1 MNRIIFFCICLSIF
15 HGATATI
22 HYLSLRDET
31 RRNIPLTNFG
41 YDSLG
46 TFDFKLVNFTVP
58 EEVVDF
64 KESPED
70 RNKKTEKYGMIGFT
84 LSRGNFISE
93 GVRSNPHVC
102 QLHNIDQNIDAL
114 FFVFD
119 FSKERLNIVRSGK
132 IGDLRICYSLM
143 DCPVMPT
150 VETNTT
156 TKAPDVG
163 LIKRIWDKFMPPD
176 NAVAMR
182 DYIPLTVNGTKFA
195 TNFSILFF
203 DDQKGDYQFF
213 YHNCF
218 NYKSTNGISDLVAVD
233 LTVSIVEMNRNSYL
247 SSGDILKPQI
257 YFYLAFLFAI
267 ASITWIHN
275 LCRSDST
282 MVFKIH
288 YLMTALVFLKTI
300 SIFFHGMNFYYLAVY
315 GHHKE
320 LWAIIYYITHLLKG
334 ALLFGTI
341 ILIGSGYTLF
351 KNFLSDRDRRIFMIV
366 LPLQII
372 DNIIMAII
380 EESEFGEKRYFFWA
394 ELFMFIDL
402 VCCIALMLP
411 IISSIRHLEEAS
423 RTDGKAAFNLEKLVL
438 FKHFYVLVI
447 CYIYTT
453 RFAKFL
459 LEQTL
464 PFNYGWLSVA
474 VVESATLIFYLL
486 VGYKFRP
493 IKQNPYLKLDQ
504 NSRDGDE
511 EAAVAL
517 TSNGLYE
524 NVQRVQRIQISNE
537 TDDIPGLIGGFDS
550 NSDDDEHDEKATLI
564 KSGREVSIL

>member
-1 MNRIIFFCICLSIF
+1 M
-15 HGATATI
+15 
-22 HYLSLRDET
+22 
-31 RRNIPLTNFG
+31 
-41 YDSLG
+41 
-46 TFDFKLVNFTVP
+46 
-58 EEVVDF
+58 
-64 KESPED
+64 
-70 RNKKTEKYGMIGFT
+70 YGMIGFT
-84 LSRGNFISE
+84 LSRGNFIAE

-102 QLHNIDQNIDAL
+102 QLQNSDQGVDAL
-114 FFVFD
+114 FFIFD
-119 FSKERLNIVRSGK
+119 FAKERLNIIRSGE

-143 DCPVMPT
+143 DCPVLPT
-150 VETNTT
+150 VETNAT
-156 TKAPDVG
+156 TKNPDG
-163 LIKRIWDKFMPPD
+163 FIKRIWNKIVSPD
-176 NAVAMR
+176 NAVAMQ
-182 DYIPLTVNGTKFA
+182 DYIPLTVNGTKYG
-195 TNFSILFF
+195 TNFSIRFF
-203 DDQKGDYQFF
+203 DDQKGEYQFF

-218 NYKSTNGISDLVAVD
+218 NYKSTNGYNDLVAVD
-233 LTVSIVEMNRNSYL
+233 LTVSIVEMNRYSYL
-247 SSGDILKPQI
+247 SAGDIIKPQI

-267 ASITWIHN
+267 ASITWMHN
-275 LCRSDST
+275 LCRSDSM

-315 GHHKE
+315 GRHRAI
-320 LWAIIYYITHLLKG
+320 WAIIYYITHLLKG

-351 KNFLSDRDRRIFMIV
+351 KNFLSDRDRRIFIII

-380 EESEFGEKRYFFWA
+380 EESEFGDKRYFFWA

-411 IISSIRHLEEAS
+411 IIGSIRHLEEGAQ
-423 RTDGKAAFNLEKLVL
+423 TDGKAAFNLQKLVL

-459 LEQTL
+459 LDQTL
-464 PFNYGWLSVA
+464 PFNYGWLSVG
-474 VVESATLIFYLL
+474 VVETATLIFYIL
-486 VGYKFRP
+486 VGWKFRP
-493 IKQNPYLKLDQ
+493 VKQNPYLKLDQ
-504 NSRDGDE
+504 DSRDDGDE
-511 EAAVAL
+511 EDAVAL

-524 NVQRVQRIQISNE
+524 NVSRVQRIQISNE

-550 NSDDDEHDEKATLI
+550 NSDDDGDDQNERATLI

>member
-1 MNRIIFFCICLSIF
+1 MNRIILCFCLSIL
-15 HGATATI
+15 HVNATI

-41 YDSLG
+41 YDDGG
-46 TFDFKLVNFTVP
+46 TFDFKLLNFTVP
-58 EEVVDF
+58 EEVVSF
-64 KESPED
+64 KESPEN
-70 RNKKTEKYGMIGFT
+70 RKTDKYGMIGFT
-84 LSRGNFISE
+84 LSRGNFIAE

-102 QLHNIDQNIDAL
+102 QLQNSDQGVDAL
-114 FFVFD
+114 FFIFD
-119 FSKERLNIVRSGK
+119 FSKERLNIVRSGE

-143 DCPVMPT
+143 DCPVLPT
-150 VETNTT
+150 VESNTT
-156 TKAPDVG
+156 TTNSEG
-163 LIKRIWDKFMPPD
+163 LIKRLWDKIVPPD
-176 NAVAMR
+176 NA
-182 DYIPLTVNGTKFA
+182 GE
-195 TNFSILFF
+195 
-203 DDQKGDYQFF
+203 YQFF

-218 NYKSTNGISDLVAVD
+218 NYKSTNGYNDLVAVD
-233 LTVSIVEMNRNSYL
+233 LTVSIVELNKHSYL
-247 SSGDILKPQI
+247 SAGDIAKPQI

-267 ASITWIHN
+267 ASITWMHN
-275 LCRSDST
+275 LCRSDSN

-315 GHHKE
+315 GRHRAI
-320 LWAIIYYITHLLKG
+320 WAIIYYITHLLKG

-351 KNFLSDRDRRIFMIV
+351 KNFLSDRDRRIFIV
-366 LPLQII
+366 ILPLQII

-380 EESEFGEKRYFFWA
+380 EESEFGDKRYFFWA
-394 ELFMFIDL
+394 ELFMLIDL
-402 VCCIALMLP
+402 ICCIALMLP
-411 IISSIRHLEEAS
+411 IIGSIRHLEEGA
-423 RTDGKAAFNLEKLVL
+423 RTDGKAAFNLQKLML

-459 LEQTL
+459 LDQTL

-474 VVESATLIFYLL
+474 VVESATLIFYIL
-486 VGYKFRP
+486 VGWKFRP
-493 IKQNPYLKLDQ
+493 VKQNPYLKLDQ
-504 NSRDGDE
+504 DSRDGDE
-511 EAAVAL
+511 EDAVAL

-524 NVQRVQRIQISNE
+524 NVSRVQRIQVSNE

-550 NSDDDEHDEKATLI
+550 NSDDDDDQNERATLI